1 MDSFEKLKYLHRG
14 AGKKKSP
21 EGGKN
26 SAGKE
31 GKKKNDTG
39 ADSGRDI

>member
-14 AGKKKSP
+14 AEKKKSP
-21 EGGKN
+21 EGRKN
-26 SAGKE
+26 PAGRE

-39 ADSGRDI
+39 SDSGRDI